1 MNPSG
6 LSFLASRSLSVAKA
20 GQPLPTRS
28 NVSLTVFFALCVL
41 GADFMIYFFF
51 KLLYREK
58 YRTRPRR
65 LPHEYYSKEEKTSP
79 VYWSPARKSH
89 PDLLGQPNSRQ
100 PAHRYVNVLNP

>member
-6 LSFLASRSLSVAKA
+6 LSFLATRSLSTAKA
-20 GQPLPTRS
+20 CQLLPMRS

-51 KLLYREK
+51 KLLYGEK

-65 LPHEYYSKEEKTSP
+65 LKRMT
-79 VYWSPARKSH
+79 
-89 PDLLGQPNSRQ
+89 
-100 PAHRYVNVLNP
+100 